1 MRPFAALALCF
12 AALLAPLPLR
22 AQAPVPVTGRMPSAV
37 ESLLAA
43 DPSSARAHWGISIVD
58 AATGAVLYA
67 RNDAQLFAPASN
79 AKLFTTSAALALLG
93 PTYTMGTRVLAQ
105 GTIDAGGT
113 LHGELRL
120 IGGGDPS
127 ISGRVYPYA
136 GHTERSNPPLG
147 AFDALAAQVL
157 ASGIH
162 AVDGPV
168 TADDTL
174 FPDERYG
181 TGWNWDDL
189 LWEYGAPVSAL
200 PVNDNVLYLT
210 VTPGNAPG
218 ASLEASW
225 LPEVTD
231 RSAFGGPIGEEMDA
245 VTAPAGS
252 PPALGVAQGSRAMPF
267 RLYGSLPLGGAPVH
281 LALAQPDPTSFAAE
295 AFVHALSSAGFGIG
309 RYPDVAHRPS
319 NDTQSFTAETHAP
332 VALHALP
339 PGSSS
344 LPVQTGPAV
353 IGAGVQTT
361 GTVPTGFANCASVEG
376 APPHVPCTSVRDVDP
391 LVAMA
396 SPTARIVATRE
407 SPPLADLATVI
418 NKVSQNLHAELLLRL
433 LGRAEGSD
441 GSFAQG
447 ARVVRAWATTQ
458 AGLAPDDFV
467 LYDGSGL
474 STKDLVTPRALT
486 KLLRYSNT
494 QPWGSI
500 LRNSLPIGGVD
511 GSLSARFP
519 ALRGR
524 VQAKTGTLGE
534 VDALSGFLTANSGRS
549 VVFSILCNDH
559 PGPGARALIDAV
571 VVAAAQNF

>member
-1 MRPFAALALCF
+1 M
-12 AALLAPLPLR
+12 
-22 AQAPVPVTGRMPSAV
+22 TSAV
-37 ESLLAA
+37 ESLLADNRGA
-43 DPSSARAHWGISIVD
+43 DPSAARAHWGISIVD
-58 AATGAVLYA
+58 AATGATLYA

-93 PTYTMGTRVLAQ
+93 PTYTMGTRVLAE
-105 GTIDAGGT
+105 GTVDATGT

-120 IGGGDPS
+120 IGGGDPT

-136 GHTERSNPPLG
+136 GHTERSNPPLT

-168 TADDTL
+168 IADDTL
-174 FPDERYG
+174 FPDQRYG

-189 LWEYGAPVSAL
+189 QWEYGAPVSAL
-200 PVNDNVLYLT
+200 PVNDNVRYLT
-210 VTPGNAPG
+210 VTPGSTPG
-218 ASLEASW
+218 AGLSASW
-225 LPEVTD
+225 LPEVAD
-231 RSAFGGPIGEEMDA
+231 ENGNNLLGHDDNQAI
-245 VTAPAGS
+245 TAPAGS
-252 PPALGVAQGSRAMPF
+252 RPALGVTQDSSSTPLRI
-267 RLYGSLPLGGAPVH
+267 YGSLPLGGAPVH
-281 LALAQPDPTSFAAE
+281 LALAQEDPTRFAGLS
-295 AFVHALSSAGFGIG
+295 FVHALSSVAIQKRGYGGSYADI
-309 RYPDVAHRPS
+309 AHRPS
-319 NDTQSFTAETHAP
+319 NDTDSFIAETHAS
-332 VALHALP
+332 VTLHALP

-344 LPVQTGPAV
+344 LPVQTGPA
-353 IGAGVQTT
+353 ARSDQSKTT
-361 GTVPTGFANCASVEG
+361 GTVPTGVAHCLSMMG
-376 APPHVPCTSVRDVDP
+376 PQPHVPCTSIRDVDP

-407 SPPLADLATVI
+407 SPPLSDLVTVI

-433 LGRAEGSD
+433 LGRADGTD

-458 AGLAPDDFV
+458 AGIAPDDFV

-474 STKDLVTPRALT
+474 STKDLVTPRAFT
-486 KLLRYSNT
+486 TLLRYSTT
-494 QPWGSI
+494 QPWGPV

-534 VDALSGFLTANSGRS
+534 VDALSGFLTAQSGRLIL
-549 VVFSILCNDH
+549 FSILCNDH
-559 PGPGARALIDAV
+559 PGPGARALIDALV
-571 VVAAAQNF
+571 AAAAQNF